1 MTTTV
6 HMKIAGMTCMHCEQ
20 TVEAALSS
28 VGATD
33 IAANFQHGNA
43 RFNWPDGQNS
53 DSAQT
58 AVVDAGY
65 QPHGLEIVSSEA
77 APTPGR
83 ASKDTE
89 WDLAVVGS
97 GSAAFA
103 AAIRARDTG
112 ARVVM
117 IEEATLGGTCV
128 NVGCIP
134 SKALVAA
141 ADLYYRAGHNPFAG
155 TRTQSA
161 GVDLGALVAQK
172 DELVASLRQGKYAD
186 LIDEYGWTLM
196 QGRASF
202 ADAETLLIDG
212 KPLRAGGYVIA
223 TGASPV
229 VPSIPG
235 LDDAEYLTN
244 TTALELSEIPESM
257 IIIGGGP
264 EGMEFGQVFARL
276 GTRVTVLQ
284 RADRVLPREEA
295 ELSGELE
302 AILTDEGMTIRTRT
316 VPVRIEGRNG
326 EQVVV
331 HADVDGHA
339 QQFEASHLL
348 VAAGRRPNT
357 AQLGLDRAGIAMDD
371 RGAVVVD
378 AKLRTGNPT
387 VWAAGD
393 VTNSPQ
399 YVYVAAYQGTLA
411 ADNSLNGNGRTVDLS
426 ALPRVT
432 FTTPQLASVGMTV
445 AEATEAGYATKT
457 SVLPLSAVPRALVNQ
472 DTRGLFKI
480 VADEGTDRLLGVH
493 ILAENAGD
501 VIYAGVL
508 AIKFNLTV
516 ADLAS
521 TFDPYL
527 TMAEGLKLAAQTFG
541 RDVNKLSCC
550 AA

>member
-6 HMKIAGMTCMHCEQ
+6 HMKIAGMTCMHCQQ

-202 ADAETLLIDG
+202 ADAETLLVDG

-357 AQLGLDRAGIAMDD
+357 AQLGLDRAGIATDD

>member
-1 MTTTV
+1 
-6 HMKIAGMTCMHCEQ
+6 
-20 TVEAALSS
+20 
-28 VGATD
+28 
-33 IAANFQHGNA
+33 
-43 RFNWPDGQNS
+43 
-53 DSAQT
+53 
-58 AVVDAGY
+58 
-65 QPHGLEIVSSEA
+65 
-77 APTPGR
+77 
-83 ASKDTE
+83 
-89 WDLAVVGS
+89 
-97 GSAAFA
+97 
-103 AAIRARDTG
+103 
-112 ARVVM
+112 M

-134 SKALVAA
+134 SKALIAA
-141 ADLYYRAGHNPFAG
+141 ADLYHKAGHNPFAG
-155 TRTQSA
+155 THTQTA

-172 DELVASLRQGKYAD
+172 DEFVGSLRQGKYAD
-186 LIDEYGWTLM
+186 LIDEYGWTLL

-202 ADAETLLIDG
+202 ADAETLLVDG
-212 KPLRAGGYVIA
+212 QPLRAAKYVIA

-235 LDDAEYLTN
+235 LGDVGSLTN
-244 TTALELSEIPESM
+244 TTALELSDVPESM

-276 GTRVTVLQ
+276 GAQVTVLQ
-284 RADRVLPREEA
+284 RAERVLPREEA
-295 ELSGELE
+295 DLSTELE
-302 AILTDEGMTIRTRT
+302 AILRDEGMNIHTRT
-316 VPVRIEGRNG
+316 VPVRIEGRSG
-326 EQVVV
+326 ERVVV
-331 HADVDGHA
+331 HAEVNGRTER
-339 QQFEASHLL
+339 FEATHLL
-348 VAAGRRPNT
+348 LASGRRPNT
-357 AQLGLDRAGIAMDD
+357 AHLALDRAGIATDD
-371 RGAVVVD
+371 RGAVAVD
-378 AKLRTGNPT
+378 AKLQTDNPQ

-399 YVYVAAYQGTLA
+399 YVYVAAYQGTLV
-411 ADNSLNGNGRTVDLS
+411 ADNSLNGNGRTVDLA

-432 FTTPQLASVGMTV
+432 FTTPQIASVGMTET
-445 AEATEAGYATKT
+445 EATAAGYATKT

-472 DTRGLFKI
+472 DTRGLFKL
-480 VADEGTDRLLGVH
+480 VADDANDKLLGVH